1 MTDSPV
7 PRSWRTIPWHPV
19 LLVVVV
25 VLAFWM
31 DAVVSPYAALRSL
44 LIAMV
49 AAALAA
55 TLASLALRNSH
66 AGGLVVTALIG
77 LLYTKH
83 VVRLVTDLSP
93 RMPPAV
99 LVIWL
104 LAMALAVV
112 LVVRIAL
119 RSAGT
124 MEWPGT
130 TWFLNRLA
138 LILFVATIGAGMLN
152 GKLLGAVD
160 NLEQGGE
167 LVPPART
174 TEDPRPDIYVLLVD
188 GYPRADVLDYAF
200 DYDNSAF
207 VGELQR
213 RGFEVAEESHSDYL
227 WTHVSLTS
235 LLHMAYIEQI
245 EALDAVVEGKEPL
258 YPALTDAVNHNPVFD
273 VAHAEGYEVASISGG
288 FEQLAV
294 RQADVFL
301 DGGQLNE
308 FELKLLNST
317 YLGQVVS
324 FLAPTLASGQHA
336 DRIRTTLQML
346 AEVARAPRSA
356 PRLVFAHVPTPHQ
369 PTVFR
374 GDGGTIPVPIDDA
387 FYLDSPL
394 EKGVPVDRF
403 IAEYRDHLTYL
414 NGLLMESIDG
424 VLEAS
429 TTPPIV
435 VLVAD
440 HGSASRVDWTVTQA
454 SDAEPAELLERT
466 GTLFAALTPERRAV
480 FPADITPANVFRY
493 LFDAYFGTAYGR
505 ALPPPGGGQVA
516 PVDASVL
523 R

>member
-1 MTDSPV
+1 V

-25 VLAFWM
+25 VLGFWM
-31 DAVVSPYAALRSL
+31 DAVVSPYATLRSL

-49 AAALAA
+49 AAGLAT
-55 TLASLALRNSH
+55 TLASLGLRNSH

-77 LLYTKH
+77 LMYTKH
-83 VVRLVTDLSP
+83 LVRLVTDLGP
-93 RMPPAV
+93 RMQPAV

-112 LVVRIAL
+112 LAVRIAL
-119 RSAGT
+119 RSAGR

-130 TWFLNRLA
+130 TWFLNRMA
-138 LILFVATIGAGMLN
+138 LILFVATIGAGILN

-160 NLEQGGE
+160 NLEQGGD
-167 LVPPART
+167 LLPAAAAGA

-213 RGFEVAEESHSDYL
+213 RGFEIADESHSDYL

-245 EALDAVVEGKEPL
+245 GALRAVVEGKEPL
-258 YPALTDAVNHNPVFD
+258 YPALSDAVNHNPVFD
-273 VAHAEGYEVASISGG
+273 AAEAEGYEIVSISGG

-294 RQADVFL
+294 RQTDVFL

-336 DRIRTTLQML
+336 DRIRSTLDL
-346 AEVARAPRSA
+346 LVEVAHSPRSA
-356 PRLVFAHVPTPHQ
+356 PRLVFAHVPSPHQ

-374 GDGGTIPVPIDDA
+374 SDGSPLPVPIDDA

-414 NGLLMESIDG
+414 NGLLMESLDG

-440 HGSASRVDWTVTQA
+440 HGSASHVDWTVTQP
-454 SDAEPAELLERT
+454 SDAEPADLLERT
-466 GTLFAALTPERRAV
+466 GTLFAALTPERQAV
-480 FPADITPANVFRY
+480 FPEDISPVSVFRY
-493 LFDAYFGTAYGR
+493 LFDAYFGTAYGP
-505 ALPPPGGGQVA
+505 AVPPPGGGQVA